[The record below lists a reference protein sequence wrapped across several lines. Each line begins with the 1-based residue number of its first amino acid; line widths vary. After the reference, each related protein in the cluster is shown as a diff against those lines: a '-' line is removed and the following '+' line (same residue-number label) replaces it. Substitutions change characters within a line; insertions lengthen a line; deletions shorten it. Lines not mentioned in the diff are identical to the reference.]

1 MADDVESAALPLKL
15 ERAIS
20 NQPAANL
27 LAMPLARKLG
37 EISSYNYVYADALP
51 LRMERRISEQPVSNA
66 LHLAMTNLHGV
77 LIPPVYVKSN
87 ALPFPLSIAI
97 SDQPSPDVLPLSL
110 SRKLG
115 TLNSAPIIVPPID
128 PEPPK
133 SQRKMEGVASW
144 FGSRTPGALPARN
157 CETWRHDALPV
168 SYDYIAMR
176 SPVTL
181 VSQAYSM
188 QILGL
193 IPILDWVAAL
203 SLQSLNLLACKS
215 NTYVPFI
222 PIYKDA
228 HIRVSASVGYVRCVK
243 AHSDKVIAY
252 RQCASMPLQPA
263 ISYAIDSAHQQYGRS
278 VSQCQRSKVSKAIPV
293 PCRYYP
299 IPEPPPD
306 KPINSC
312 RIRPPSSELPLRM
325 ARRRGGLLSSNLPLS
340 MTCWHDDPPL
350 SIPNLRSY
358 IVHNV
363 ITATIGGITVDPI
376 SFSIKTD
383 MHGFCWQGDIEITKS
398 DYAKIKNKLEVARGS
413 EPLINV
419 VINGM
424 PFTIIA
430 EEQRRSRRF
439 ASHTHNI
446 SGRSITA
453 RLGADYAKAQSG
465 LLDQDNYAS
474 QLVSSQLVNQ
484 PASLADWDISDWLIP
499 ADSYAVSGKTPIAV
513 VKDIADAA
521 GGFVLSDPSAA
532 VLSLK
537 PRWPYPAWELAT
549 AVPDVTIPADVIR
562 KIDDQKRINTRYNT
576 VTLSGPTEGGHVYR
590 ETQGRDAEAP
600 THDHLLYTDRD
611 VILPAGI
618 AILSDSGTHR
628 DYTLTMRWTD
638 KYNVPLALLGH
649 VWQINDPEGY
659 WRGVVTGV
667 SVNVSREGDVPTIW
681 QTVNIDRYMDA

>member
-1 MADDVESAALPLKL
+1 MASSLKLMLEHVISASRLSNALELPLD
-15 ERAIS
+15 
-20 NQPAANL
+20 
-27 LAMPLARKLG
+27 RKLG
-37 EISSYNYVYADALP
+37 DLSRYTYVYADVLP
-51 LRMERRISEQPVSNA
+51 LRMERRISEQPASNA

-77 LIPPVYVKSN
+77 LMPPVYVTSN
-87 ALPFPLSIAI
+87 ELPLPLSIAI
-97 SDQPSPDVLPLSL
+97 SDQPDSNKLPLSM

-128 PEPPK
+128 PEPPS

-144 FGSRTPGALPARN
+144 FGGRTPVALPACN
-157 CETWRHDALPV
+157 CKTWRHDALPV
-168 SYDYIAMR
+168 SYDYIARR
-176 SPVTL
+176 SPAAP

-193 IPILDWVAAL
+193 IPISDWVATL
-203 SLQSLNLLACKS
+203 SQQSLNLLACKS
-215 NTYVPFI
+215 NIYVPFI
-222 PIYKDA
+222 PIYSDA
-228 HIRVSASVGYVRCVK
+228 TIRVSASVGYLRCIK
-243 AHSDKVIAY
+243 AHSDEVIAY
-252 RQCASMPLQPA
+252 RQCASLPLQPA
-263 ISYAIDSAHQQYGRS
+263 ISYAVDSTHEQYGHGVNR
-278 VSQCQRSKVSKAIPV
+278 CQRSKVSKTIPV

-299 IPEPPPD
+299 IPEPPPV
-306 KPINSC
+306 KPDNVC
-312 RIRPPSSELPLRM
+312 HIRPSSSQLPLRM
-325 ARRRGGLLSSNLPLS
+325 VRQRGGLLSSNLPLS
-340 MTCWHDDPPL
+340 MTCWHDDPPPI
-350 SIPNLRSY
+350 IPNLRSY

-363 ITATIGGITVDPI
+363 ITATIGGIAIDPI

-383 MHGFCWQGDIEITKS
+383 MHGVCWQGDIEITKS
-398 DYAKIKNKLEVARGS
+398 DYAKIKHKLEVSRGS
-413 EPLINV
+413 EPLINI
-419 VINGM
+419 VINGK

-439 ASHTHNI
+439 TSHTHNI
-446 SGRSITA
+446 SGRSVTA

-465 LLDQDNYAS
+465 LLDQANYAS

-499 ADSYAVSGKTPIAV
+499 AGNYAVSGKTPMAV
-513 VKDIADAA
+513 IKDIADAA

-532 VLSLK
+532 MLSLK

-549 AVPDVTIPADVIR
+549 AVADVTIPADVIR
-562 KIDDQKRINTRYNT
+562 KIDDQKRINARYNT

-611 VILPAGI
+611 AILPAGI
-618 AILSDSGTHR
+618 AILSDSGVHR
-628 DYTLTMRWTD
+628 DYTLTMRWAG
-638 KYNVPLALLGH
+638 KYNVPLAVLGQ

-667 SVNVSREGDVPTIW
+667 SVNVSREGDVPTVW